1 MEEYL
6 LFISA
11 NQCYNVINA
20 KKNKNVATL
29 KYLVGTPVTKSREK
43 LYDNTTGFRTECTVE
58 EIITYK
64 SGKQKTKEKQYTATC
79 LLNGKYKMVMI
90 DLKENKNSNK

>member
-1 MEEYL
+1 M
-6 LFISA
+6 ISSTVHSA
-11 NQCYNVINA
+11 RKPVVLSYSFSRDFVTGVLTRYFNVD
-20 KKNKNVATL
+20 TF
-29 KYLVGTPVTKSREK
+29 LVFLALMNFST
-43 LYDNTTGFRTECTVE
+43 CWAVE

-90 DLKENKNSNK
+90 DLKENKNSNE